1 MNKYEYTKIASFCD
15 ELVVLGALSEHEKV
29 AILSAATKSFG
40 FTLGKANNL
49 VNPLTKATNPFSRGI
64 QQAAWGKGGPFS
76 AQANSVRNSLASTQN
91 KLMHAAPEGGFL
103 DRMSK
108 YTMDAAF

>member
-29 AILSAATKSFG
+29 AILAEATKNFG
-40 FTLGKANNL
+40 FALAKASNL
-49 VNPLTKATNPFSRGI
+49 VNPLTKATNPVSRGI

-76 AQANSVRNSLASTQN
+76 AQANSVRNALATSGN
-91 KLMHAAPEGGFL
+91 KLMHAVPHGGFV
-103 DRMSK
+103 DRMSE
-108 YTMDAAF
+108 YAMNALF